1 MALTLIQQVRM
12 EVSDTDTSFPILDD
26 STYQYFLDKNSNS
39 IPRSSLDA
47 ARAILFRLSINSTD
61 SSVDIFSIKGS
72 KAANAYREA
81 LILYIKDPSL
91 NPVYNLV
98 QGYVGGVSKADML
111 ANDATLDNN
120 IVAMPKIDRLP
131 YPDIGNPFK
140 Y

>member
-1 MALTLIQQVRM
+1 MTFTLIQQVRM

-72 KAANAYREA
+72 KAAAAYREA

-98 QGYVGGVSKADML
+98 QGYVGGVSKTDML

>member
-1 MALTLIQQVRM
+1 MALTLIQQIRT

-26 STYQYFLDKNSNS
+26 GTYQYFLDKNSNS
-39 IPRSSLDA
+39 IPRSALDA
-47 ARAILFRLSINSTD
+47 ARAILFKLSINSTD
-61 SSVDIFSIKGS
+61 STVDIFSIKGS
-72 KAANAYREA
+72 KAAAAYREA
-81 LILYIKDPSL
+81 LILYIKDPTL
-91 NPVYNLV
+91 NPLYNNV
-98 QGYVGGVSKADML
+98 GGYVGGVSKADML